1 MFNTVLQ
8 MFKETFNAFIN
19 NDTSKLLKI
28 IEQDKIVDEKL
39 RELTNEVIDTM
50 DNCHTMSN
58 NAISALLIGR
68 DLSHF

>member
-1 MFNTVLQ
+1 ML
-8 MFKETFNAFIN
+8 KEKLKIN
-19 NDTSKLLKI
+19 NNLERIADHCVN

-39 RELTNEVIDTM
+39 RGLTNEVIDTM
-50 DNCHTMSN
+50 DNCHTMSK